1 MTDIVTF
8 GKYKGQNISALL
20 ADKSY
25 VEFAKEK
32 GFFKKGGERKYKI
45 MMEQRTKKN
54 YKRVHKNKIK
64 FDERVMLER
73 RKE

>member
-1 MTDIVTF
+1 MIEEWKTNDNKKVF
-8 GKYKGQNISALL
+8 L
-20 ADKSY
+20 
-25 VEFAKEK
+25 
-32 GFFKKGGERKYKI
+32 KKGEREYKI
-45 MMEQRTKKN
+45 MMKQRTKKN